1 MNKNDVLE
9 KFGKTYINFV
19 RDKVINGMN
28 QIILG
33 EYKGYSGQIL
43 QKKIE
48 STQNNTEILKDVI
61 TATVDKCLHYTLF
74 MLEEYQDEMRLV
86 VKDQDNAEHSL
97 VDISDGLCGELYTE
111 DGWIE
116 KYTKYPDWK
125 QEIE

>member
-43 QKKIE
+43 QKK
-48 STQNNTEILKDVI
+48 
-61 TATVDKCLHYTLF
+61 
-74 MLEEYQDEMRLV
+74 
-86 VKDQDNAEHSL
+86 
-97 VDISDGLCGELYTE
+97 
-111 DGWIE
+111 
-116 KYTKYPDWK
+116 
-125 QEIE
+125 